1 MSVTPE
7 QQKTL
12 DFLHELSEDAYAE
25 AKTGNTSLVN
35 RLSKQSSGF
44 QYYFVNVAQM
54 KALSPEQFALQYPS
68 LLNESEAF
76 RLEYEKSLKADENAE
91 RLTRVEAGLEELKTL
106 LKEAIAA
113 KTIEPEKPAKKD
125 KKTAV
130 VETEDNIEAD
140 AESEA

>member
-12 DFLHELSEDAYAE
+12 DFLFELSEDAYAQ
-25 AKTGNTSLVN
+25 AQTGNTTLVN

-54 KALSPEQFALQYPS
+54 KSLTPEHFALQYPS

-91 RLTRVEAGLEELKTL
+91 RLTKVEEGLQAVLAAVQALTELT
-106 LKEAIAA
+106 EAA
-113 KTIEPEKPAKKD
+113 KPVAKKE
-125 KKTAV
+125 KKLAV
-130 VETEDNIEAD
+130 VETEDSID
-140 AESEA
+140 DDGESAG

>member
-12 DFLHELSEDAYAE
+12 DFLQELSEDAYAQ
-25 AKTGNTSLVN
+25 AQTGNTTMVN
-35 RLSKQSSGF
+35 RLSKQSNGF

-54 KALSPEQFALQYPS
+54 KSLTAEQFAAQYPS

-91 RLTRVEAGLEELKTL
+91 RLTKVEEGLQAVLAAVKELSESIT
-106 LKEAIAA
+106 EAA
-113 KTIEPEKPAKKD
+113 KPAKKD
-125 KKTAV
+125 KKAAI
-130 VETEDNIEAD
+130 VETETIDEAD
-140 AESEA
+140 SEEEA

>member
-12 DFLHELSEDAYAE
+12 DFLHDLSEEAYAQ
-25 AKTGNTSLVN
+25 AKTGNTTLVN

-54 KALSPEQFALQYPS
+54 KAITPEQFTAQYPA

-76 RLEYEKSLKADENAE
+76 RLEYEKALKADENAE
-91 RLTRVEAGLEELKTL
+91 RLTKVEEGLQAVLAAVKTL
-106 LKEAIAA
+106 TESITESA
-113 KTIEPEKPAKKD
+113 KPAKPAKKA
-125 KKTAV
+125 AV
-130 VETEDNIEAD
+130 VETEAIDEAD
-140 AESEA
+140 SEEEA